1 MNTLLITGVTGF
13 LGGAVLEEIINSM
26 DGVNLLLL
34 VRAHDGDAAVK
45 RVKENMRKFNVDEA
59 KLAQLGTQNILL
71 GDLASPEDFLT
82 DPRLE
87 QVTHVLNC
95 AAVASFGN
103 NPLIWKVNVEGTLL
117 FAQRMAKVDGLQ
129 RFLHVGTA
137 MSCSP
142 QPDTLVAENAVL
154 RERAEHLV
162 EYTHSKSTIEQLM
175 RQRCPTL
182 PLVIARPSIVVGHT
196 HHGCQPSSSIFWV
209 FSMGLMLQKFM
220 CSMEDRIDVIPV
232 DYCAS
237 ALLMLLNAPI
247 ARGEVVHISAGEE
260 NSVRFGDID
269 NAMAAALE
277 DACAHMEENR
287 AKVTALRDKL
297 IAGLSQIPHSALN
310 GDPVNRLPGNVNF
323 CFEGIEGESLLLLLD
338 DAGICASSGS
348 ACTSGSLDPSHVLLA
363 IGRPH
368 EVAHGSLRLSLCE
381 ENTEQEVD
389 VMLRE
394 IPQVI
399 DY

>member
-13 LGGAVLEEIINSM
+13 LGGAVLEEILNSM

-71 GDLASPEDFLT
+71 GDLASPEDFLS

-117 FAQRMAKVDGLQ
+117 FAQRMAQVDGLQ

-277 DACAHMEENR
+277 QAPVGDKYAQVSYETLVKMRRELKTIFGPCNERLMLKAMRLYGAFATLNVR
-287 AKVTALRDKL
+287 FSNDKL
-297 IAGLSQIPHSALN
+297 LSMGMPKPPRFTDYIGRCVQTTRGLS
-310 GDPVNRLPGNVNF
+310 
-323 CFEGIEGESLLLLLD
+323 
-338 DAGICASSGS
+338 
-348 ACTSGSLDPSHVLLA
+348 
-363 IGRPH
+363 
-368 EVAHGSLRLSLCE
+368 
-381 ENTEQEVD
+381 
-389 VMLRE
+389 
-394 IPQVI
+394 IPQQMAV
-399 DY
+399 DFK